1 MLKKTKKIVIA
12 GHVDHGKSTLIGRLL
27 LDTNSLPAARLSE
40 IEKIAR
46 ESGKD
51 LELAFLV
58 DQLKEERRRK
68 MTIDTTQTNFKW
80 KEKNYT
86 LIDAPGHKELIKNML
101 TGASMAESAILIID
115 AQQGLKEQTRR
126 HAYLIKMLGIKQLIV
141 VLNKMDLLDY
151 RFKDF
156 KKLNARLLSFL
167 KALGIRP
174 YCVIPLSAKEGEN
187 IVSLSKRM
195 PWYRGEFLLQALDNM
210 QPAQKEGKKPLR
222 FCVQDTYQSGKEKI
236 ILGKVLSGSIKKN
249 QRAVVMPSFK
259 KIKIKAIRVYK
270 EKRARAA
277 AGESIGLIIRPAL
290 HIRRGG
296 IISHPASPLMPR
308 HKFNSRI
315 FWLSAKPL
323 RTQRHAFLR
332 ILAQEACCSV
342 EKITQRINSTT
353 LAMLAKESKE
363 LRLNEVAQVSWET
376 KQPLLMENFSF
387 IEELGRFVVE
397 SKNSLLG
404 IGIITE

>member
-1 MLKKTKKIVIA
+1 
-12 GHVDHGKSTLIGRLL
+12 
-27 LDTNSLPAARLSE
+27 
-40 IEKIAR
+40 
-46 ESGKD
+46 
-51 LELAFLV
+51 
-58 DQLKEERRRK
+58 
-68 MTIDTTQTNFKW
+68 
-80 KEKNYT
+80 
-86 LIDAPGHKELIKNML
+86 
-101 TGASMAESAILIID
+101 
-115 AQQGLKEQTRR
+115 
-126 HAYLIKMLGIKQLIV
+126 
-141 VLNKMDLLDY
+141 MDLLDY